1 MKNFFL
7 IFLLGLLGALNITI
21 AQHSYQ
27 PTYPNYSIKLY
38 KSGSNTPTGSVFT
51 YDGSSNPIYTIGK
64 RNWNPGYE
72 HAFYQWNI
80 SNSDVPSVS
89 IIDSIVV
96 SFDAKFINLQ
106 SSEVNYFNCLLDLN
120 DSNLNK
126 DTLWNYSDTAYSA
139 PIGSGS
145 INTPPPNYVTQTHKF
160 TSGSTFVNSFIN
172 SVVQNNR
179 FTLGIAWKYESP
191 IAGNIEWYI
200 YRASIKV
207 YYHMPDQTVTV
218 DQKLSNNSSVDS
230 VGLWNSAQNKF
241 DKYSVPKTFIWNV
254 NDTKTLQGSQKVL
267 SNQKYNYWFI
277 NDVNSSDAVNH
288 KSFTIIPTTDNLK
301 SQFNPTQSG
310 ITIKNSLEGTNVDG
324 GNIKIKDPWLIDYA
338 DTSYGG
344 TLRNQ
349 GTSAPFKNQ
358 TSPFIP
364 DYNSSYN
371 GDVYKGIFTNQLF
384 NSGTYYSVGSLS
396 EQTISVNSQNRKFY
410 PFKWGGT
417 GVTIQGEYWPETGVV
432 FNASDAVATAT
443 LKGQLMSN
451 STTGISS
458 NSQRKMVRT
467 DNGIYH
473 VMYESMGNVFYTHS
487 LTSNFDGEWAADQ
500 FILDNAKNPAI
511 EYDGNIVKA
520 VCEYYDPAYSTNVDL
535 YLLTF
540 TQGQDGKYSNCD
552 NEVFTTCPSSYFGS
566 AKPVISYNAAG
577 VALVYRKNSTEGLKL
592 RTKWFDGTTWS
603 WQAESTIP
611 QTDAN
616 SINPSIIG
624 ETGIIHIAFESQ
636 SAIKYKLAYN
646 QGQNWLYYSLIDLSA
661 GCGFSQ
667 NNYPSIS
674 LSNNPYR
681 YVMVSWTGI
690 YLAAADKKIAKEQD
704 ESIRRYA
711 AIAKVGYGTSWGGFS
726 NFSNNVKY
734 TNNNSLNTSAGS
746 ILAWSE
752 SNGQYS
758 KYVRRKT
765 DGTYDAITS
774 LSSNGIQTMVSNGSA
789 FDNVKAMVF
798 NTQTSAPF
806 LLNKCTDSF
815 PLNKVGKTETVDI
828 SYGRSGVVEKNGIE
842 FLFSIGD
849 VLLDDQTIK
858 FVERV
863 DTLPVVSI
871 DEMNLVARTNTFG
884 LSSESELIFSD
895 YYYVVNK
902 NLASSLSDEF
912 NVAFKCE
919 LVNAATNLVV
929 GAFDNVT
936 YNKLNVQQYDNPSY
950 LVDCSGIETGNY
962 YLRLFTTV
970 NEDVNFFISDI
981 QRDDVTLEKSNLLVR
996 NFKGEGIP
1004 IVYDLA
1010 QNFPNPFNPSTTI
1023 RYQIPQDGIVTLKIY
1038 DILGSEVV
1046 TLVNEEKLSGKYE
1059 VNFNASSLAS
1069 GVYIYKIQSGSF
1081 INSKKMIL
1089 LK

>member
-1 MKNFFL
+1 MKKFFFIMIIIVFGNL
-7 IFLLGLLGALNITI
+7 INAQDVQLVIPKGSIENSIKTLLDARAASFSSYTGGYGVDMYNVKLIYSDSHPLTVTLIPPNTFRLSCGIVGRANVDYFLDEFEISIEGNITI
-21 AQHSYQ
+21 EGTLSAQGSQ
-27 PTYPNYSIKLY
+27 GQLTLIGSGEAVINYSGLDGFLLSLILADELNFPNFELA
-38 KSGSNTPTGSVFT
+38 SFVFT
-51 YDGSSNPIYTIGK
+51 LPT
-64 RNWNPGYE
+64 
-72 HAFYQWNI
+72 
-80 SNSDVPSVS
+80 VPSNYFTTNYPTVS
-89 IIDSIVV
+89 IIDDNVI
-96 SFDAKFINLQ
+96 FGLQ
-106 SSEVNYFNCLLDLN
+106 TP
-120 DSNLNK
+120 SNFL
-126 DTLWNYSDTAYSA
+126 
-139 PIGSGS
+139 I
-145 INTPPPNYVTQTHKF
+145 
-160 TSGSTFVNSFIN
+160 
-172 SVVQNNR
+172 
-179 FTLGIAWKYESP
+179 
-191 IAGNIEWYI
+191 
-200 YRASIKV
+200 
-207 YYHMPDQTVTV
+207 V
-218 DQKLSNNSSVDS
+218 DQKDQNGNRIIGSSIGHWENNAFVNYIVPVIFSNLPFNTWQTFRGYQDYLLSP
-230 VGLWNSAQNKF
+230 F
-241 DKYSVPKTFIWNV
+241 
-254 NDTKTLQGSQKVL
+254 
-267 SNQKYNYWFI
+267 QKYNNW
-277 NDVNSSDAVNH
+277 NNLSSTENH
-288 KSFTIIPTTDNLK
+288 KTIFLTGELSRLNSNFKQTN
-301 SQFNPTQSG
+301 TG
-310 ITIKNSLEGTNVDG
+310 ITIKNNLEATGING
-324 GNIKIKDPWLIDYA
+324 GNIQFKEPWLIDYP
-338 DTSYGG
+338 DGLFSN

-349 GTSAPFKNQ
+349 GMSAPFKDRI
-358 TSPFIP
+358 SPFLP
-364 DYNSSYN
+364 DYSSSFN
-371 GDVYKGIFTNQLF
+371 GDVYKGIFLNQ
-384 NSGTYYSVGSLS
+384 SGPGSNWQGSYYSVGSLS
-396 EQTISVNSQNRKFY
+396 EQTISVNNQNRKFY

-432 FNASDAVATAT
+432 FNSTGAVATAT

-487 LTSNFDGEWAADQ
+487 LTSNFDGEWVADQ

-511 EYDGNIVKA
+511 EYDGNTVKA
-520 VCEYYDPAYSTNVDL
+520 VCEYYDPVYSTNVDL
-535 YLLTF
+535 WLLTF
-540 TQGQDGKYSNCD
+540 AQQPNGLYENTDS
-552 NEVFTTCPSSYFGS
+552 EIFATCTSSYFGS
-566 AKPVISYNAAG
+566 AKPVISYNPAG
-577 VALVYRKNSTEGLKL
+577 VALVYRKNSTEGLKVK
-592 RTKWFDGTTWS
+592 TKWYDGTTWS

-624 ETGIIHIAFESQ
+624 ETGKIHIAFESQ
-636 SAIKYKLAYN
+636 SSIKYKLAYN
-646 QGQNWLYYSLIDLSA
+646 QGLNWLYYSLIDLST

-674 LSNNPYR
+674 LSQSLTPSI
-681 YVMVSWTGI
+681 MVSWTGI
-690 YLAAADKKIAKEQD
+690 YLAAADKKVAKEQD

-711 AIAKVGYGTSWGGFS
+711 AVAKVGYNASWGGFS

-798 NTQTSAPF
+798 NTQTSAPY

-849 VLLDDQTIK
+849 VLLDGQTIK

-929 GAFDNVT
+929 GAFDNVS

-981 QRDDVTLEKSNLLVR
+981 QRDDIVLEKSNLLVR

-1004 IVYDLA
+1004 IVYDLE

-1038 DILGSEVV
+1038 DILGSEVA
-1046 TLVNEEKLSGKYE
+1046 TLVNEEKLAGKYE